1 MTEQLRLDPIRRIS
15 GSITLPGS
23 KSLSNR
29 VLLLAMLS
37 EGETLIENLL
47 DSDDV
52 RRMVDAL
59 AKLKISYEED
69 RPNKK
74 IRVRGVVGRIPV
86 VEAKL
91 FLGNAGTA
99 IRPLTAALTLG
110 HGRFVLDGIER
121 MRERPIQDLLE
132 GLNQLG
138 AHVRSIYN
146 TGCPPVEIIA
156 DGLLGGV
163 TELSGAIS
171 SQYLSAILLTSPYAK
186 TPVEIRIRDHLV
198 SIPYVEM
205 TIRLMSRFGV
215 NVVVSEDFRNFYI
228 NAPQNYQSPETYFV
242 EGDASS
248 ASYFLAGAAI
258 TGGSVTVVGCGTE
271 SLQGDAQFAK
281 VLEMMGAEVGWQAN
295 KITVQGS
302 GNLKGIDVDMNEMPD
317 AAMTLAVTALFAKGT
332 TAIRNIYNWRLKE
345 TERLKA
351 VSCELKK
358 LGASVDEGEDY
369 LIIVPP
375 RELMPA
381 EISTYDDHRMAMA
394 FSLAACSEVPITILN
409 PTCVNKTFPDYFN
422 QLSELS
428 ISNK

>member
-358 LGASVDEGEDY
+358 LGAFVEEGEDY
-369 LIIVPP
+369 LIIAPP

-394 FSLAACSEVPITILN
+394 FSLAACGEVPITILN

-422 QLSELS
+422 QLSELT

>member
-121 MRERPIQDLLE
+121 MRERPIQDLLD

-302 GNLKGIDVDMNEMPD
+302 GNLKGIDMDMNEMPD

-358 LGASVDEGEDY
+358 LGAFVEEGEDY
-369 LIIVPP
+369 LIIAPP
-375 RELMPA
+375 RELVPA
-381 EISTYDDHRMAMA
+381 KISTYDDHRMAMA
-394 FSLAACSEVPITILN
+394 FSLAACGEVPITILN

-422 QLSELS
+422 QLSELT

>member
-1 MTEQLRLDPIRRIS
+1 MTKQLRLDPIRRIS
-15 GSITLPGS
+15 GSIALPGS

-69 RPNKK
+69 RPNKR
-74 IRVRGVVGRIPV
+74 ITVRGVAGRIPV

-138 AHVRSIYN
+138 AHVRSIHN

-156 DGLLGGV
+156 DGLQGGV

-171 SQYLSAILLTSPYAK
+171 SQYLTAILLTSPYAK

-198 SIPYVEM
+198 SVPYVKM

-258 TGGSVTVVGCGTE
+258 TGGSVTVIGCGTE

-281 VLEMMGAEVGWQAN
+281 VLEMMGAEVGWQSN
-295 KITVQGS
+295 EITVQGS
-302 GNLKGIDVDMNEMPD
+302 GNLKGVDVDMNEMPD

-358 LGASVDEGEDY
+358 LGAFVEEGEDY
-369 LIIVPP
+369 LIIAPP

-381 EISTYDDHRMAMA
+381 KISTYDDHRMAMA
-394 FSLAACSEVPITILN
+394 FSLAACGEVPITILN
-409 PTCVNKTFPDYFN
+409 PTCVSKTFPDYFD
-422 QLSELS
+422 QLSKLT
-428 ISNK
+428 ISTR

>member
-37 EGETLIENLL
+37 EGETFIENLL

-52 RRMVDAL
+52 RRMIDAL
-59 AKLKISYEED
+59 AKLKILYEED
-69 RPNKK
+69 RPSKK
-74 IRVRGVVGRIPV
+74 IRVKGEGGRIPV
-86 VEAKL
+86 DKAEL

-121 MRERPIQDLLE
+121 MRERPIQDLLD

-138 AHVRSIYN
+138 AQVRSIN
-146 TGCPPVEIIA
+146 NSGCPPVEIIA
-156 DGLLGGV
+156 NGLPGGV
-163 TELSGAIS
+163 TKLSGAIS
-171 SQYLSAILLTSPYAK
+171 SQYLSAILLTSPYAQ
-186 TPVEIRIRDHLV
+186 TPVEIRIKDHLV

-205 TIRLMSRFGV
+205 TIRLMNRFGV
-215 NVVVSEDFRNFYI
+215 NVDVSEDFKSFHI
-228 NAPQNYQSPETYFV
+228 NAPQSYKSPKTYFV

-258 TGGSVTVVGCGTE
+258 TGGTVTVIGCGTD

-281 VLEMMGAEVGWQAN
+281 IMEMMGAEVQWEAN
-295 KITVQGS
+295 QITVRGS

-317 AAMTLAVTALFAKGT
+317 AAMTLAVAALFAKGT

-351 VSCELKK
+351 VSSELKK
-358 LGASVDEGEDY
+358 LGATVEEGEDY
-369 LIIVPP
+369 IIIEPP
-375 RELMPA
+375 EKLLSA
-381 EISTYDDHRMAMA
+381 EIATYDDHRMAMA
-394 FSLAACSEVPITILN
+394 FSLAACGEVPITILD
-409 PTCVNKTFPDYFN
+409 PSCVSKTFPDYFD
-422 QLSELS
+422 QLSKLT
-428 ISNK
+428 N

>member
-1 MTEQLRLDPIRRIS
+1 MTERLRLDPIRRIS

-37 EGETLIENLL
+37 EGETFIENLL

-52 RRMVDAL
+52 RRMIDAL
-59 AKLKISYEED
+59 AKLKIPYEEN

-74 IRVRGVVGRIPV
+74 IRVKGEGGKIPV
-86 VEAKL
+86 DKAEL

-110 HGRFVLDGIER
+110 HGQFVLDGIER
-121 MRERPIQDLLE
+121 MRERPIQDLLD

-138 AHVRSIYN
+138 AQVRSINN

-156 DGLLGGV
+156 NGLPGGI

-171 SQYLSAILLTSPYAK
+171 SQYLSAILLTSPYAQ
-186 TPVEIRIRDHLV
+186 TPVEIRIKDHLV

-205 TIRLMSRFGV
+205 TIKLMNRFGV
-215 NVVVSEDFRNFYI
+215 KVDVSEDFKSFHI
-228 NAPQNYQSPETYFV
+228 NAPQSYKSPGAYFV

-258 TGGSVTVVGCGTE
+258 TGGTITVIGCGTD
-271 SLQGDAQFAK
+271 SLQGDARFAK
-281 VLEMMGAEVGWQAN
+281 IMEMMGAEVQWEPNQ
-295 KITVQGS
+295 ITVRGS
-302 GNLKGIDVDMNEMPD
+302 GNLRGIDVDMNEMPD
-317 AAMTLAVTALFAKGT
+317 AAMTLAVAALFAEGT

-345 TERLKA
+345 TERLQA
-351 VSCELKK
+351 VSSELKK
-358 LGASVDEGEDY
+358 LGATIEEGEDY
-369 LIIVPP
+369 IIIEPP
-375 RELMPA
+375 KQLLPA
-381 EISTYDDHRMAMA
+381 EIATYDDHRMAMA
-394 FSLAACSEVPITILN
+394 FSLAACGAVPITILD
-409 PTCVNKTFPDYFN
+409 PSCVSKTFPDYFD
-422 QLSELS
+422 QLSKLT
-428 ISNK
+428 N

>member
-358 LGASVDEGEDY
+358 LGAFVEEGEDY
-369 LIIVPP
+369 IIIAPP

-381 EISTYDDHRMAMA
+381 KISTYDDHRMAMA
-394 FSLAACSEVPITILN
+394 FSLAACGEVPITILN
-409 PTCVNKTFPDYFN
+409 PTCVSKTFPDYFD
-422 QLSELS
+422 QLSELT
-428 ISNK
+428 ISTK

>member
-1 MTEQLRLDPIRRIS
+1 MTEQLRLNPIRRIS

-37 EGETLIENLL
+37 EGETFIENLL

-52 RRMVDAL
+52 RRMIDAL
-59 AKLKISYEED
+59 AKLKISFEED
-69 RPNKK
+69 RPGKK
-74 IRVRGVVGRIPV
+74 IRIQGKGGRIPV
-86 VEAKL
+86 DKAEL

-121 MRERPIQDLLE
+121 MRERPIQDLLD

-138 AHVRSIYN
+138 AQVRSIN
-146 TGCPPVEIIA
+146 NSGCPPVEIIA
-156 DGLLGGV
+156 NGLPGGV
-163 TELSGAIS
+163 TKLSGAIS
-171 SQYLSAILLTSPYAK
+171 SQYLSAILLTSPYAQ
-186 TPVEIRIRDHLV
+186 TPVEIRIKDHLV

-205 TIRLMSRFGV
+205 TIRLMNRFGV
-215 NVVVSEDFRNFYI
+215 NVDVSEDFKSFHI
-228 NAPQNYQSPETYFV
+228 NAPQNYKSPKTYFV

-258 TGGSVTVVGCGTE
+258 TGGTVTVIGCGTD

-281 VLEMMGAEVGWQAN
+281 IMEMMGAEVQWKAN
-295 KITVQGS
+295 QITVRGS

-317 AAMTLAVTALFAKGT
+317 AAMTLAVAALFAKGT

-351 VSCELKK
+351 VSSELKK
-358 LGASVDEGEDY
+358 LGATVEEGEDY
-369 LIIVPP
+369 IIIEPP
-375 RELMPA
+375 EKLLSA
-381 EISTYDDHRMAMA
+381 EIVTYDDHRMAMA
-394 FSLAACSEVPITILN
+394 FSLAACGEVPITILD
-409 PTCVNKTFPDYFN
+409 PSCVSKTFPDYFD
-422 QLSELS
+422 QLSKLT
-428 ISNK
+428 N

>member
-1 MTEQLRLDPIRRIS
+1 MTERLRLDPIRRIS

-37 EGETLIENLL
+37 EGETFIENLL

-52 RRMVDAL
+52 RRMIDAL
-59 AKLKISYEED
+59 AKLKISYEEN
-69 RPNKK
+69 RPDKK
-74 IRVRGVVGRIPV
+74 ICVKGERGRIPV
-86 VEAKL
+86 DKAEL

-121 MRERPIQDLLE
+121 MRERPIQDLLD

-138 AHVRSIYN
+138 AQVRSINN

-156 DGLLGGV
+156 NGLPGGI
-163 TELSGAIS
+163 TELGGAIS
-171 SQYLSAILLTSPYAK
+171 SQYLSAILLTSPYAQ
-186 TPVEIRIRDHLV
+186 TPVEIRIKDHLV

-205 TIRLMSRFGV
+205 TIRLMNRFGV
-215 NVVVSEDFRNFYI
+215 NVGVSEDFKGFHI
-228 NAPQNYQSPETYFV
+228 NAPQSYKSPGTYFV

-258 TGGSVTVVGCGTE
+258 TGGTITVIGCGTD
-271 SLQGDAQFAK
+271 SLQGDARFAEIM
-281 VLEMMGAEVGWQAN
+281 EMMGAEVQWEPNQ
-295 KITVQGS
+295 ITVRGS

-317 AAMTLAVTALFAKGT
+317 AAMTLAVAALFAKGT

-345 TERLKA
+345 TERLQA
-351 VSCELKK
+351 VSSELKK
-358 LGASVDEGEDY
+358 LGATIEEGEDY
-369 LIIVPP
+369 IIIEPP
-375 RELMPA
+375 EQLLPA
-381 EISTYDDHRMAMA
+381 KIATYDDHRMAMA
-394 FSLAACSEVPITILN
+394 FSLAACARTA
-409 PTCVNKTFPDYFN
+409 
-422 QLSELS
+422 
-428 ISNK
+428 

>member
-37 EGETLIENLL
+37 EGETFIENLL

-52 RRMVDAL
+52 RRMIDAL

-69 RPNKK
+69 RPGKK
-74 IRVRGVVGRIPV
+74 IRVKGEGGRIPV
-86 VEAKL
+86 DKAEL

-110 HGRFVLDGIER
+110 NGRFVLDGIER
-121 MRERPIQDLLE
+121 MRERPIQDLLD

-138 AHVRSIYN
+138 AQVRSIN
-146 TGCPPVEIIA
+146 NSGCPPVEIIA
-156 DGLLGGV
+156 NGLPGGV
-163 TELSGAIS
+163 TKLSGAIS
-171 SQYLSAILLTSPYAK
+171 SQYLSAILLTSPYAQ
-186 TPVEIRIRDHLV
+186 TPVEIRIKDHLV

-205 TIRLMSRFGV
+205 TIRLMNRFGV
-215 NVVVSEDFRNFYI
+215 NVDVSEDFKSFHI
-228 NAPQNYQSPETYFV
+228 NAPQSYKSPKTYFV

-258 TGGSVTVVGCGTE
+258 TGGTVTVIGCGTD

-281 VLEMMGAEVGWQAN
+281 IMETMGAEVQWEAN
-295 KITVQGS
+295 QITVRGS

-317 AAMTLAVTALFAKGT
+317 AAMTLAVAALFAKGT

-351 VSCELKK
+351 VSSELKK
-358 LGASVDEGEDY
+358 LGATVEEGEDY
-369 LIIVPP
+369 IIIEPP
-375 RELMPA
+375 EKLLSA
-381 EISTYDDHRMAMA
+381 EIATYDDHRMAMA
-394 FSLAACSEVPITILN
+394 FSLAACGEVPITILD
-409 PTCVNKTFPDYFN
+409 PSCVSKTFPDYFD
-422 QLSELS
+422 QLSKLT
-428 ISNK
+428 N

>member
-1 MTEQLRLDPIRRIS
+1 MTKQLRLDPIRRIS
-15 GSITLPGS
+15 GSIALPGS

-52 RRMVDAL
+52 RRMVNAL

-69 RPNKK
+69 RPNKR
-74 IRVRGVVGRIPV
+74 ITVRGVAGRIPV

-138 AHVRSIYN
+138 AHVRSIHN

-156 DGLLGGV
+156 DGLQGGV

-171 SQYLSAILLTSPYAK
+171 SQYLTAILLTSPYAK

-198 SIPYVEM
+198 SVPYVKM

-258 TGGSVTVVGCGTE
+258 TGGSVTVIGCGTE

-281 VLEMMGAEVGWQAN
+281 VLEMMGAEVGWQSN
-295 KITVQGS
+295 EITVQGS
-302 GNLKGIDVDMNEMPD
+302 GNLKGVDVDMNEMPD

-358 LGASVDEGEDY
+358 LGAFVEEGEDY
-369 LIIVPP
+369 LIIAPP

-381 EISTYDDHRMAMA
+381 KISTYDDHRMAMA
-394 FSLAACSEVPITILN
+394 FSLAACGEVPITILN
-409 PTCVNKTFPDYFN
+409 PTCVSKTFPDYFD
-422 QLSELS
+422 QLSKLT
-428 ISNK
+428 ISTR

>member
-37 EGETLIENLL
+37 EGETFIENLL

-52 RRMVDAL
+52 RRMIDAL
-59 AKLKISYEED
+59 AKLKILYEED
-69 RPNKK
+69 RPSKK
-74 IRVRGVVGRIPV
+74 IRVKGEGGRIPV
-86 VEAKL
+86 DKAEL

-121 MRERPIQDLLE
+121 MRERPIQDLLD

-138 AHVRSIYN
+138 AQVRSIDN

-156 DGLLGGV
+156 NGLPGGV
-163 TELSGAIS
+163 TKLSGAIS
-171 SQYLSAILLTSPYAK
+171 SQYLSAILLASPYAQ
-186 TPVEIRIRDHLV
+186 TPVEIRIKDHLV

-205 TIRLMSRFGV
+205 TIRLMNRFGV
-215 NVVVSEDFRNFYI
+215 NVDVSEDFKSFHI
-228 NAPQNYQSPETYFV
+228 NAPQSYKSPKTYFV

-258 TGGSVTVVGCGTE
+258 TGGTVTVIGCGTD

-281 VLEMMGAEVGWQAN
+281 IMEMMGAEVQWEAN
-295 KITVQGS
+295 HITVRGS

-317 AAMTLAVTALFAKGT
+317 AAMTLAVAALFAKGT

-351 VSCELKK
+351 VSSELKK
-358 LGASVDEGEDY
+358 LGATVEEGEDY
-369 LIIVPP
+369 IIIEPP
-375 RELMPA
+375 EKLLSA
-381 EISTYDDHRMAMA
+381 EIATYDDHRMAMA
-394 FSLAACSEVPITILN
+394 FSLAACGEVPITILD
-409 PTCVNKTFPDYFN
+409 PSCVSKTFPDYFD
-422 QLSELS
+422 QLSKLT
-428 ISNK
+428 N

>member
-228 NAPQNYQSPETYFV
+228 KAPQNYQSPETYFV

-358 LGASVDEGEDY
+358 LGAFVEEGEDY
-369 LIIVPP
+369 LIIAPP

-394 FSLAACSEVPITILN
+394 FSLAACGEVPITILN

-422 QLSELS
+422 QLSKLT

>member
-302 GNLKGIDVDMNEMPD
+302 GNLKGIDMDMNEMPD

-369 LIIVPP
+369 LIIAPP

-381 EISTYDDHRMAMA
+381 KISTYDDHRMAMA
-394 FSLAACSEVPITILN
+394 FSLAACGEVPITILN

-422 QLSELS
+422 QLSELT

>member
-37 EGETLIENLL
+37 EGETFIENLL

-52 RRMVDAL
+52 RRMIDAL

-69 RPNKK
+69 RPGKK
-74 IRVRGVVGRIPV
+74 IRVKGEGGRIPV
-86 VEAKL
+86 DKAEL

-121 MRERPIQDLLE
+121 MRERPIQDLLD

-138 AHVRSIYN
+138 AQVRSIN
-146 TGCPPVEIIA
+146 NSGCPPVEIIA
-156 DGLLGGV
+156 NGLPGGV
-163 TELSGAIS
+163 TKLSGAIS
-171 SQYLSAILLTSPYAK
+171 SQYLSAILLTSPYAQ

-302 GNLKGIDVDMNEMPD
+302 GNLKGIDMDMNEMPD

-422 QLSELS
+422 QLSKLT

>member
-37 EGETLIENLL
+37 EGETFIENLL

-52 RRMVDAL
+52 RRMIDAL

-69 RPNKK
+69 RSGKK
-74 IRVRGVVGRIPV
+74 IRVKGKGGRIPV
-86 VEAKL
+86 DKAEL

-110 HGRFVLDGIER
+110 HGRYVLDGIER
-121 MRERPIQDLLE
+121 MRERPIQDLLD

-138 AHVRSIYN
+138 AQVRSIDN

-156 DGLLGGV
+156 NGLPGGV
-163 TELSGAIS
+163 TKLSGAIS
-171 SQYLSAILLTSPYAK
+171 SQYLSAILLTSPYAQ
-186 TPVEIRIRDHLV
+186 TPVEIRIKDHLV

-205 TIRLMSRFGV
+205 TIRLMNRFGV
-215 NVVVSEDFRNFYI
+215 NVDVSEDFKSFHI
-228 NAPQNYQSPETYFV
+228 NAPQSYKSPKTYFV

-258 TGGSVTVVGCGTE
+258 TGGTVTVIGCGTD

-281 VLEMMGAEVGWQAN
+281 IMEMMGAEVQWEAN
-295 KITVQGS
+295 QITVRGS

-317 AAMTLAVTALFAKGT
+317 AAMTLAVAALFAKGT

-351 VSCELKK
+351 VSSELKK
-358 LGASVDEGEDY
+358 LGAAVEEGEDY
-369 LIIVPP
+369 IIIEPP
-375 RELMPA
+375 EKLLSA
-381 EISTYDDHRMAMA
+381 EIATYDDHRMAMA
-394 FSLAACSEVPITILN
+394 FSLAACGEVPITILD
-409 PTCVNKTFPDYFN
+409 PSCVSKTFPDYFD
-422 QLSELS
+422 QLSKLT
-428 ISNK
+428 N

>member
-37 EGETLIENLL
+37 EGETFIENLL

-52 RRMVDAL
+52 RRMIDAL

-69 RPNKK
+69 RPGKK
-74 IRVRGVVGRIPV
+74 IRVKGKGGSIPV
-86 VEAKL
+86 DKAEL

-121 MRERPIQDLLE
+121 MRERPIQDLLD

-138 AHVRSIYN
+138 AQVRSIDN

-156 DGLLGGV
+156 NGLPGGV
-163 TELSGAIS
+163 TKLSGAIS
-171 SQYLSAILLTSPYAK
+171 SQYLSAILLTSPYAQ
-186 TPVEIRIRDHLV
+186 TPVEIRIKDHLV

-205 TIRLMSRFGV
+205 TIRLMNRFGV
-215 NVVVSEDFRNFYI
+215 NVDVSEDFKSFHI
-228 NAPQNYQSPETYFV
+228 NAPQSYKSPKTYFV

-258 TGGSVTVVGCGTE
+258 TGGTVTVIGCGTD

-281 VLEMMGAEVGWQAN
+281 IMEMMGAEVQWEAN
-295 KITVQGS
+295 HITVRGS

-317 AAMTLAVTALFAKGT
+317 AAMTLAVAALFAKGT

-351 VSCELKK
+351 VSSELKK
-358 LGASVDEGEDY
+358 LGATVEEGEDY
-369 LIIVPP
+369 IIIEPP
-375 RELMPA
+375 EKLLSA
-381 EISTYDDHRMAMA
+381 EIATYDDHRMAMA
-394 FSLAACSEVPITILN
+394 FSLAACGEVPITILD
-409 PTCVNKTFPDYFN
+409 PSCVSKTFPDYFD
-422 QLSELS
+422 QLSKLT
-428 ISNK
+428 N

>member
-1 MTEQLRLDPIRRIS
+1 MTERLRLDPIRRIS

-37 EGETLIENLL
+37 EGETFIENLL

-52 RRMVDAL
+52 RRMIDAL
-59 AKLKISYEED
+59 AKLKISYEEN
-69 RPNKK
+69 RPDKK
-74 IRVRGVVGRIPV
+74 IRVKGERGRIPV
-86 VEAKL
+86 DKAEL

-121 MRERPIQDLLE
+121 MRERPIQDLLD

-138 AHVRSIYN
+138 AQVRSINN

-156 DGLLGGV
+156 NGLPGGI

-171 SQYLSAILLTSPYAK
+171 SQYLSAILLTSPYAQ
-186 TPVEIRIRDHLV
+186 TPVEIRIKDHLV

-205 TIRLMSRFGV
+205 TIRLMNRFGV
-215 NVVVSEDFRNFYI
+215 NVGVSEDFKGFHI
-228 NAPQNYQSPETYFV
+228 NAPQSYKSPGTYFV

-258 TGGSVTVVGCGTE
+258 TGGTITVIGCGTD
-271 SLQGDAQFAK
+271 SLQGDARFAEIM
-281 VLEMMGAEVGWQAN
+281 EMMGAEVQWEPNQ
-295 KITVQGS
+295 ITVRGS

-317 AAMTLAVTALFAKGT
+317 AAMTLAVAALFAKGT

-345 TERLKA
+345 TERLQA
-351 VSCELKK
+351 VSSELKK
-358 LGASVDEGEDY
+358 LGATIEEGEDY
-369 LIIVPP
+369 IIIEPP
-375 RELMPA
+375 ERLLPA
-381 EISTYDDHRMAMA
+381 EIVTYDDHRMAMA
-394 FSLAACSEVPITILN
+394 FSLAACGGVPIAILD
-409 PTCVNKTFPDYFN
+409 PLCVSKTFPDYFD
-422 QLSELS
+422 QLSKLT
-428 ISNK
+428 N

>member
-37 EGETLIENLL
+37 EGETFIENLL

-52 RRMVDAL
+52 RRMIDAL

-69 RPNKK
+69 RPGKK
-74 IRVRGVVGRIPV
+74 IRVKGEGGRIPV
-86 VEAKL
+86 DKAEL

-121 MRERPIQDLLE
+121 MRERPIQDLLD

-138 AHVRSIYN
+138 AQVRSIN
-146 TGCPPVEIIA
+146 NSGCPPVEIIA
-156 DGLLGGV
+156 NGLPGGV
-163 TELSGAIS
+163 TKLSGAIS
-171 SQYLSAILLTSPYAK
+171 SQYLSAILLTSPYAQ
-186 TPVEIRIRDHLV
+186 TPVEIRIKDHLV

-205 TIRLMSRFGV
+205 TIRLMNRFGV
-215 NVVVSEDFRNFYI
+215 NVDVSEDFKIFHI
-228 NAPQNYQSPETYFV
+228 NAPQSYKSPKTYFV

-258 TGGSVTVVGCGTE
+258 TGGTVTVIGCGTD

-281 VLEMMGAEVGWQAN
+281 IMEMMGAEVQWEAN
-295 KITVQGS
+295 QITVRGS

-317 AAMTLAVTALFAKGT
+317 AAMTLAVAALFAKGT

-351 VSCELKK
+351 VSSELKK
-358 LGASVDEGEDY
+358 LGATVEEGEDY
-369 LIIVPP
+369 IIIEPP
-375 RELMPA
+375 EKLLSA
-381 EISTYDDHRMAMA
+381 EIATYDDHRMAMA
-394 FSLAACSEVPITILN
+394 FSLAACGEVPITILD
-409 PTCVNKTFPDYFN
+409 PSCVSKTFPDYFD
-422 QLSELS
+422 QLSKLT
-428 ISNK
+428 N

>member
-146 TGCPPVEIIA
+146 TGCPPVEVIA

-281 VLEMMGAEVGWQAN
+281 VLEIMGAEVGWQAN

-358 LGASVDEGEDY
+358 LGAFVEEGEDY
-369 LIIVPP
+369 LIIAPP
-375 RELMPA
+375 RELVPA
-381 EISTYDDHRMAMA
+381 KISTYDDHRMAMA
-394 FSLAACSEVPITILN
+394 FSLAACGEVPITILN

-422 QLSELS
+422 QLSELT

>member
-358 LGASVDEGEDY
+358 LGAFVEEGEDY
-369 LIIVPP
+369 LIIAPP
-375 RELMPA
+375 RELVPA
-381 EISTYDDHRMAMA
+381 KISTYDDHRMAMA
-394 FSLAACSEVPITILN
+394 FSLAACGEVPITILN

-422 QLSELS
+422 QLSELT

>member
-37 EGETLIENLL
+37 EGETFIENLL

-52 RRMVDAL
+52 RRMIDAL

-69 RPNKK
+69 RPGKK
-74 IRVRGVVGRIPV
+74 IRVKGEGGRIPV
-86 VEAKL
+86 DKAEL

-121 MRERPIQDLLE
+121 MRERPIQDLLD

-138 AHVRSIYN
+138 AQVRSIN
-146 TGCPPVEIIA
+146 NSGCPPVEIIA
-156 DGLLGGV
+156 NGLPGGV
-163 TELSGAIS
+163 TKLSGAIS
-171 SQYLSAILLTSPYAK
+171 SQYLSAILLTSPYAQ
-186 TPVEIRIRDHLV
+186 TPVEIRIKDHLV

-205 TIRLMSRFGV
+205 TIRLMNRFGV
-215 NVVVSEDFRNFYI
+215 NVDVSEDFKSFHI
-228 NAPQNYQSPETYFV
+228 NAPQSYKSPKTYFV

-258 TGGSVTVVGCGTE
+258 TGGTVTVIGCGTD

-281 VLEMMGAEVGWQAN
+281 IMEMMGAEVQWEAN
-295 KITVQGS
+295 HITVRGS

-351 VSCELKK
+351 VSSELKK
-358 LGASVDEGEDY
+358 LGATVEEGEDY
-369 LIIVPP
+369 IIIEPP
-375 RELMPA
+375 EKLLSA
-381 EISTYDDHRMAMA
+381 EIATYDDHRMAMA
-394 FSLAACSEVPITILN
+394 FSLAACGEVPITILD
-409 PTCVNKTFPDYFN
+409 PSCVSKTFPDYFD
-422 QLSELS
+422 QLSKLT
-428 ISNK
+428 N

>member
-228 NAPQNYQSPETYFV
+228 NAPQNYQSPENYFV

-369 LIIVPP
+369 LIIAPP

-381 EISTYDDHRMAMA
+381 KISTYDDHRMAMA
-394 FSLAACSEVPITILN
+394 FSLAACGEVPITILN

-422 QLSELS
+422 QLSELT

>member
-37 EGETLIENLL
+37 EGETFIENLL

-52 RRMVDAL
+52 RRMIDAL
-59 AKLKISYEED
+59 AKLKISFEED
-69 RPNKK
+69 RPGKK
-74 IRVRGVVGRIPV
+74 IRIQGKGGRIPV
-86 VEAKL
+86 DKAEL

-121 MRERPIQDLLE
+121 MRERPIQDLLD

-138 AHVRSIYN
+138 AQVRSIN
-146 TGCPPVEIIA
+146 NSGCPPVEIIA
-156 DGLLGGV
+156 NGLPGGV
-163 TELSGAIS
+163 TKLSGAIS
-171 SQYLSAILLTSPYAK
+171 SQYLSAILLTSPYAQ
-186 TPVEIRIRDHLV
+186 TPVEIRIKDHLV

-205 TIRLMSRFGV
+205 TIRLMNRFGV
-215 NVVVSEDFRNFYI
+215 NVDVSEDFKSFQI
-228 NAPQNYQSPETYFV
+228 NAPQSYKSPKTYFV

-258 TGGSVTVVGCGTE
+258 TGGTVTVIGCGTD

-281 VLEMMGAEVGWQAN
+281 IMEMMGSEVQWEAN
-295 KITVQGS
+295 QITVRGS

-317 AAMTLAVTALFAKGT
+317 AAMTLAVAALFAKGT

-351 VSCELKK
+351 VSSELKK
-358 LGASVDEGEDY
+358 LGATVEEGEDY
-369 LIIVPP
+369 IIIEPP
-375 RELMPA
+375 EKLLSA
-381 EISTYDDHRMAMA
+381 EIATYDDHRMAMA
-394 FSLAACSEVPITILN
+394 FSLAACGEVPITILD
-409 PTCVNKTFPDYFN
+409 PSCVSKTFPDYFD
-422 QLSELS
+422 QLSKLT
-428 ISNK
+428 N

>member
-74 IRVRGVVGRIPV
+74 IRVKGVVGRIPV

-215 NVVVSEDFRNFYI
+215 NVVFSEDFRNFYI

-281 VLEMMGAEVGWQAN
+281 VLEIMGAEVGWQAN

-358 LGASVDEGEDY
+358 LGAFVDEGEDY
-369 LIIVPP
+369 LIIAPP

-422 QLSELS
+422 QLSELT

>member
-74 IRVRGVVGRIPV
+74 IRVKGVVGRIPV

-186 TPVEIRIRDHLV
+186 TPVEIRVRDHLV

-358 LGASVDEGEDY
+358 LGAFVEEGEDF
-369 LIIVPP
+369 IIIAPP

-381 EISTYDDHRMAMA
+381 KISTYDDHRMAMA
-394 FSLAACSEVPITILN
+394 FSLAACGEVPITILN
-409 PTCVNKTFPDYFN
+409 PTCVSKTFPDYFD
-422 QLSELS
+422 QLSKLT
-428 ISNK
+428 ISTK

>member
-1 MTEQLRLDPIRRIS
+1 MTERLRLDPIRRIS

-29 VLLLAMLS
+29 ILLLAMLS
-37 EGETLIENLL
+37 EGETFIENLL

-52 RRMVDAL
+52 RRMIDAL
-59 AKLKISYEED
+59 AKLKISYEEN
-69 RPNKK
+69 RPDKK
-74 IRVRGVVGRIPV
+74 ICVKGERGRIPV
-86 VEAKL
+86 DKAEL

-121 MRERPIQDLLE
+121 MRERPIQDLLD

-138 AHVRSIYN
+138 AQVRSINN

-156 DGLLGGV
+156 NGLPGGI

-171 SQYLSAILLTSPYAK
+171 SQYLSAILLTSPYAQ
-186 TPVEIRIRDHLV
+186 TPVEIRIKDHLV

-205 TIRLMSRFGV
+205 TIRLMNRFGV
-215 NVVVSEDFRNFYI
+215 NVGVSEDFKGFHI
-228 NAPQNYQSPETYFV
+228 NAPQSYKSPGTYFV

-258 TGGSVTVVGCGTE
+258 TSGTVTVIGCGTD
-271 SLQGDAQFAK
+271 SLQGDARFAEIM
-281 VLEMMGAEVGWQAN
+281 EMMGAEVQWEPNQ
-295 KITVQGS
+295 ITVRGS

-317 AAMTLAVTALFAKGT
+317 AAMTLAVAALFAKGT

-345 TERLKA
+345 TERLQA
-351 VSCELKK
+351 VSSELKK
-358 LGASVDEGEDY
+358 LGATIEEGEDY
-369 LIIVPP
+369 IIIEPP
-375 RELMPA
+375 ERLLPA
-381 EISTYDDHRMAMA
+381 EIVTYDDHRMAMA
-394 FSLAACSEVPITILN
+394 FSLAACGEVPITLLD
-409 PTCVNKTFPDYFN
+409 PSCVSKTFPDYFE
-422 QLSELS
+422 QLSKLTS
-428 ISNK
+428 

>member
-37 EGETLIENLL
+37 EGETFIENLL

-52 RRMVDAL
+52 RRMIDAL
-59 AKLKISYEED
+59 AKLKILYEED
-69 RPNKK
+69 RPSKK
-74 IRVRGVVGRIPV
+74 IRVKGEGGRIPV
-86 VEAKL
+86 DKAEL

-121 MRERPIQDLLE
+121 MRERPIQDLLD

-138 AHVRSIYN
+138 AQVRSIN
-146 TGCPPVEIIA
+146 NSGCPPVEIIA
-156 DGLLGGV
+156 NGLPGGV
-163 TELSGAIS
+163 TKLSGAIS
-171 SQYLSAILLTSPYAK
+171 SQYLSAILLTSPYAQ
-186 TPVEIRIRDHLV
+186 TPVEIRIKDHLV

-205 TIRLMSRFGV
+205 TIRLMNRFGV
-215 NVVVSEDFRNFYI
+215 NVDVSEDFKSFHI
-228 NAPQNYQSPETYFV
+228 NAPQNYKSPKTYFV

-258 TGGSVTVVGCGTE
+258 TGGTVTVIGCGTD

-281 VLEMMGAEVGWQAN
+281 IMEMMGAEVQWEAN
-295 KITVQGS
+295 QITVRGS

-317 AAMTLAVTALFAKGT
+317 AAMTLAVAALFAKGT

-351 VSCELKK
+351 VSSELKK
-358 LGASVDEGEDY
+358 LGATVEEGEDY
-369 LIIVPP
+369 IIIEPP
-375 RELMPA
+375 EKLLSA
-381 EISTYDDHRMAMA
+381 EIATYDDHRMAMA
-394 FSLAACSEVPITILN
+394 FSLAACGEVPITILD
-409 PTCVNKTFPDYFN
+409 PSCVSKTFPDYFD
-422 QLSELS
+422 QLSKLT
-428 ISNK
+428 N

>member
-1 MTEQLRLDPIRRIS
+1 MTEQLRLNPIRRIS

-37 EGETLIENLL
+37 EGETFIENLL

-52 RRMVDAL
+52 RRMIDAL
-59 AKLKISYEED
+59 AKLKISFEED
-69 RPNKK
+69 RPGKK
-74 IRVRGVVGRIPV
+74 IRIQGKGGRIPV
-86 VEAKL
+86 NKAEL

-121 MRERPIQDLLE
+121 MRERPIQDLLD

-138 AHVRSIYN
+138 AQVRSIN
-146 TGCPPVEIIA
+146 NSGCPPVEIIA
-156 DGLLGGV
+156 NGLPGGV
-163 TELSGAIS
+163 TKLSGAIS
-171 SQYLSAILLTSPYAK
+171 SQYLSAILLTSPYAQ
-186 TPVEIRIRDHLV
+186 TPVEIRIKDHLV

-205 TIRLMSRFGV
+205 TIRLMNRFGV
-215 NVVVSEDFRNFYI
+215 NVDVSEDFKSFHI
-228 NAPQNYQSPETYFV
+228 NAPQSYKSPKTYFV

-258 TGGSVTVVGCGTE
+258 TGGTVTVIGCGTD

-281 VLEMMGAEVGWQAN
+281 IMEMMGAEVQWEAN
-295 KITVQGS
+295 QITVRGS

-317 AAMTLAVTALFAKGT
+317 AAMTLAVAALFAKGT

-351 VSCELKK
+351 VSSELKK
-358 LGASVDEGEDY
+358 LGATVEEGEDY
-369 LIIVPP
+369 IIIEPP
-375 RELMPA
+375 EKLLSA
-381 EISTYDDHRMAMA
+381 EIATYDDHRMAMA
-394 FSLAACSEVPITILN
+394 FSLAACGEVPITILD
-409 PTCVNKTFPDYFN
+409 PSCVSKTFPDYFD
-422 QLSELS
+422 QLSKLT
-428 ISNK
+428 N

>member
-37 EGETLIENLL
+37 EGETFIENLL

-52 RRMVDAL
+52 RRMIDAL

-69 RPNKK
+69 RPGKK
-74 IRVRGVVGRIPV
+74 IRVKGEGGRIPV
-86 VEAKL
+86 DKAEL

-121 MRERPIQDLLE
+121 MRERPIQDLLD

-138 AHVRSIYN
+138 AQVRSIDN

-156 DGLLGGV
+156 NGLPGGV
-163 TELSGAIS
+163 TKLSGAIS
-171 SQYLSAILLTSPYAK
+171 SQYLSAILLTSPYAQ
-186 TPVEIRIRDHLV
+186 TPVEIRIKDHLV

-205 TIRLMSRFGV
+205 TIRLMNRFGV
-215 NVVVSEDFRNFYI
+215 NVDVSEDFKSFHI
-228 NAPQNYQSPETYFV
+228 NAPQSYKSPKTYFV

-258 TGGSVTVVGCGTE
+258 TGGTVTVIGCGTD

-281 VLEMMGAEVGWQAN
+281 IMEMMGAEVQWEAN
-295 KITVQGS
+295 QITVRGS

-317 AAMTLAVTALFAKGT
+317 AAMTLAVAALFAKGT

-351 VSCELKK
+351 VSSELKK
-358 LGASVDEGEDY
+358 LGATVEEGEDY
-369 LIIVPP
+369 IIIEPP
-375 RELMPA
+375 EKLLSA
-381 EISTYDDHRMAMA
+381 EIATYDDHRMAMA
-394 FSLAACSEVPITILN
+394 FSLAACGEVPITILD
-409 PTCVNKTFPDYFN
+409 PSCVSKTFPDYFD
-422 QLSELS
+422 QLSKLT
-428 ISNK
+428 N

>member
-228 NAPQNYQSPETYFV
+228 NAPQNYQSPKTYFV

-358 LGASVDEGEDY
+358 LGAFVEEGEDY
-369 LIIVPP
+369 LIIAPP

-381 EISTYDDHRMAMA
+381 KISTYDDHRMAMA
-394 FSLAACSEVPITILN
+394 FSLAACGEVPITILN

-422 QLSELS
+422 QLSELT